1 MQALKAPDLLML
13 WERGAPRHALDRGAL
28 LGAWARPDLPAD
40 AVADLP
46 LGELNQ
52 ALLQLHEA
60 SFGAQL
66 QAHVD
71 CERCGQRL
79 ALSLDLRDLLQPTPA
94 PTPMPAGDSAT
105 ELWGLRLRA
114 PCLRDLAAV
123 ALVEDAREAARQL
136 LARCTLQ
143 GDAQTLDDVALR
155 EVEDALETLDPNA
168 DMALAMHCTAC
179 GAQQVAQLDAAV
191 LLWDQIA
198 ARSRALLGEVHQ
210 LARAYGWTE
219 SDILALSDARR
230 AAYLAMVEP

>member
-13 WERGAPRHALDRGAL
+13 WERGAPCHTLDRGAL

-52 ALLQLHEA
+52 TLLQLHEA
-60 SFGAQL
+60 SFGTQL

-79 ALSLDLRDLLQPTPA
+79 ALNLDLRELLQPTPA
-94 PTPMPAGDSAT
+94 GEA
-105 ELWGLRLRA
+105 EVEILGLRLRA

-123 ALVEDAREAARQL
+123 ALENDAREAARRL

-143 GDAQTLDDVALR
+143 GDAQALDDAALR
-155 EVEDALETLDPNA
+155 EVEDALEALDPNA
-168 DMALAMHCTAC
+168 DIALALHCTAC
-179 GAQQVAQLDAAV
+179 GVQQVAQLDAAV

-210 LARAYGWTE
+210 LARTYGWTE
-219 SDILALSDARR
+219 SEILALSDARR
-230 AAYLAMVEP
+230 AAYLEMVEP